1 MLICGEGSFFTGGF
15 NNDNCQKI
23 HRCKKGDIYRIAN
36 YDVAVCPHCYSPL
49 KIRDSRKRKVKDSSG
64 AEYIFQLRRLYCP
77 ICKQIHLEIPDCI
90 EPQKH
95 YFKPTIE
102 NTLSNK
108 INYCTADNSTIRRW
122 QK

>member
-1 MLICGEGSFFTGGF
+1 MARVLFLQEDLH
-15 NNDNCQKI
+15 NDNYRKI
-23 HRCKKGDIYRIAN
+23 RCSKKGDIYRIVN

-49 KIRDSRKRKVKDSSG
+49 KVRDSRKRQVKDSSG
-64 AEYIFQLRRLYCP
+64 TEYIFQLRRLYCP
-77 ICKQIHLEIPDCI
+77 ICKQIHLEIPDSI

-95 YFKPTIE
+95 YFKSTIE